1 MKTRTIIM
9 LSLIA
14 TFVLCQ
20 AAVRSQENTLSS
32 SKARRVAPAPRNRS
46 PQNRSPQ
53 GRSQQGRP
61 RPQQPGRERPRGG
74 GPLMALLDVNK
85 DRNLSVAELQNA
97 VAKLRTFDT
106 NKDGKW
112 SVEEL
117 EQAHQ
122 KLRGARDDRGAGQRA
137 GQRRGERQGQKP
149 NNQRVTRPSTNRQER

>member
-1 MKTRTIIM
+1 M
-9 LSLIA
+9 
-14 TFVLCQ
+14 
-20 AAVRSQENTLSS
+20 
-32 SKARRVAPAPRNRS
+32 
-46 PQNRSPQ
+46 
-53 GRSQQGRP
+53 
-61 RPQQPGRERPRGG
+61 
-74 GPLMALLDVNK
+74 MALLDVNK

-137 GQRRGERQGQKP
+137 GQRRGERQGQFP
-149 NNQRVTRPSTNRQER
+149 VAGARSLEGLLAETVPLLMIG

>member
-1 MKTRTIIM
+1 MKTQTIIM

-14 TFVLCQ
+14 TFVLSQ

-32 SKARRVAPAPRNRS
+32 SKARRVAPAPQNRS
-46 PQNRSPQ
+46 PQNRSPR

-74 GPLMALLDVNK
+74 GPLMALLDVNR

-97 VAKLRTFDT
+97 VEKLRTFDT

-122 KLRGARDDRGAGQRA
+122 KLRGTPGNRGAGQGP
-137 GQRRGERQGQKP
+137 GQNRGGRRGQSP

>member
-1 MKTRTIIM
+1 MKNRTIIM

-20 AAVRSQENTLSS
+20 AAVWSQENTLSS
-32 SKARRVAPAPRNRS
+32 SKARRVGPAP
-46 PQNRSPQ
+46 QN
-53 GRSQQGRP
+53 RSQQGRA

-74 GPLMALLDVNK
+74 GPLMALLDVNR

-97 VAKLRTFDT
+97 VEKLRTFDT

-122 KLRGARDDRGAGQRA
+122 KLRGTPGNRGAGQGP
-137 GQRRGERQGQKP
+137 GQNRGGRRGQKP

>member
-20 AAVRSQENTLSS
+20 AAVWPQENTLSS
-32 SKARRVAPAPRNRS
+32 SKARRIAPA
-46 PQNRSPQ
+46 PQNRS
-53 GRSQQGRP
+53 QQDRP
-61 RPQQPGRERPRGG
+61 RPQRLGQERRRGG

-97 VAKLRTFDT
+97 VEKLRTFDA
-106 NKDGKW
+106 NKDGRW

-122 KLRGARDDRGAGQRA
+122 KLRSARDDRGPGQRA
-137 GQRRGERQGQKP
+137 GQRRDERREQKP

>member
-20 AAVRSQENTLSS
+20 AVVWSQENTLSS
-32 SKARRVAPAPRNRS
+32 SKARRVAPAPQNRP
-46 PQNRSPQ
+46 PQN
-53 GRSQQGRP
+53 RP
-61 RPQQPGRERPRGG
+61 RPQRPGQERRRGG

-85 DRNLSVAELQNA
+85 DRNLSVAELQN
-97 VAKLRTFDT
+97 VVEKLRTFDT

-122 KLRGARDDRGAGQRA
+122 KLRGGRDDRGAGQRA
-137 GQRRGERQGQKP
+137 GQRRGERRGQRP
-149 NNQRVTRPSTNRQER
+149 SNQRVTRPSTNRQER